1 MVKSNKSNKTFSSRL
16 TRWVDRLLPFE
27 FSIVHTPGRTLGMA
41 DYLSRH
47 PSEYEGSVAKAEEL
61 FNDWFTVNVVREITP
76 EMKRLA
82 DWRKPIKSQESKKV
96 QHTQANK
103 VLSIQ
108 APMQIDSKIER
119 EKAVDKQ
126 LIEMAEAKDLTNSKI
141 SSVYVKA
148 IAENDRIFQK
158 IINLVLNKNTAVIAR
173 LPPPWREKF
182 ISFSVDSNGLL
193 YMDHRLII
201 PKDMRENMLR
211 AIHFG
216 HAGRDAMLREASDVW
231 WPGIHR
237 EIINKAR
244 NCSECRE
251 AGKNFKCIKSQ
262 KEFGKLPQA
271 NQPNE
276 EVFLDFAGSFQNAN
290 LKKKYILVSV
300 DNHSGWPDA
309 LFLPNPTADKV
320 IEFLVEYISKNG
332 IPNRV
337 RTDPGT
343 AFKSEKFKT
352 FCKEKL
358 IEHVICPVRDHRGNG
373 KVERMIRTINE
384 RLRTNKKILI
394 SKDKNGISNIL
405 FALRSEKGPDGKSA
419 FEKQNGRKPN
429 TEKSRM
435 IEKCILEQDPQIEIE
450 PEDFS
455 EEADSTILVRER
467 VRGTKLEGAFKK
479 VKRKIL
485 GESSHTITV
494 LPKTGHQVIYSKR
507 DVAAGSK
514 LASPSKKAN
523 ANKMA
528 KRKKEA
534 KSNKVAK
541 KLKTAIGQEMGISH
555 QKQVEENKSPHHE
568 EEEKTTI
575 PPVKE
580 QQDNEESLTHKDQ
593 EDQTANS
600 EDEKKVPKS
609 QLLNLRQSKA
619 Q

>member
-1 MVKSNKSNKTFSSRL
+1 M
-16 TRWVDRLLPFE
+16 
-27 FSIVHTPGRTLGMA
+27 
-41 DYLSRH
+41 
-47 PSEYEGSVAKAEEL
+47 
-61 FNDWFTVNVVREITP
+61 
-76 EMKRLA
+76 A

-108 APMQIDSKIER
+108 APMQLDSKIEK

-126 LIEMAEAKDLTNSKI
+126 LIEMAEAKDLTKSKI

-148 IAENDRIFQK
+148 IAENDRTIQK
-158 IINLVLNKNTAVIAR
+158 VINLVLNKNTAVIAR

-182 ISFSVDSNGLL
+182 NSFSVDSNGLL

-231 WPGIHR
+231 WPRIHR

-276 EVFLDFAGSFQNAN
+276 EVSLDFAGPFQNAN

-309 LFLPNPTADKV
+309 LLLPNPTADKI

-352 FCKEKL
+352 FCK
-358 IEHVICPVRDHRGNG
+358 
-373 KVERMIRTINE
+373 
-384 RLRTNKKILI
+384 
-394 SKDKNGISNIL
+394 KN
-405 FALRSEKGPDGKSA
+405 
-419 FEKQNGRKPN
+419 
-429 TEKSRM
+429 
-435 IEKCILEQDPQIEIE
+435 
-450 PEDFS
+450 
-455 EEADSTILVRER
+455 
-467 VRGTKLEGAFKK
+467 
-479 VKRKIL
+479 
-485 GESSHTITV
+485 
-494 LPKTGHQVIYSKR
+494 
-507 DVAAGSK
+507 
-514 LASPSKKAN
+514 
-523 ANKMA
+523 
-528 KRKKEA
+528 
-534 KSNKVAK
+534 
-541 KLKTAIGQEMGISH
+541 
-555 QKQVEENKSPHHE
+555 
-568 EEEKTTI
+568 
-575 PPVKE
+575 
-580 QQDNEESLTHKDQ
+580 
-593 EDQTANS
+593 
-600 EDEKKVPKS
+600 
-609 QLLNLRQSKA
+609 
-619 Q
+619 